1 MELQQD
7 SSSSCRKQLQTW
19 VLEMKFLILSIVMN
33 NSGRLK
39 EVYNSRMDEAIVCTD
54 EQPPEFYQRMLV
66 SCCWSH
72 MHTYTNCTVA
82 FCLPCTNLCCLVNA
96 GCISVFL
103 HKGSS

>member
-7 SSSSCRKQLQTW
+7 SSSSCREQLQTW

-33 NSGRLK
+33 NSGRFK

-66 SCCWSH
+66 SCRWFQSMCV
-72 MHTYTNCTVA
+72 HTQTARLHFACCVQACVA
-82 FCLPCTNLCCLVNA
+82 W
-96 GCISVFL
+96 
-103 HKGSS
+103 